1 MRGGGS
7 AWTAAACRR
16 CVGRAGMKLGLPAGR
31 RGGRIPPEP
40 PVFPSARAAST
51 LSGPGGTRPT
61 ASDGGTPSTAS
72 LGPGG
77 TGPSNASV
85 AAAFMPLDL
94 PHRAGCPHQCQGAK
108 APSRKVQQALAGLT
122 PPTRL
127 GGRGSFGGL
136 SPCVFAALRLCV
148 ELPGLGE
155 AVGPAPEEIKMV
167 EEGAQRQA
175 RQLELV
181 PGRVGT
187 PTVRRRT
194 SWCLRYRG

>member
-1 MRGGGS
+1 MWTRQPSDHRGGEYWRDGFH
-7 AWTAAACRR
+7 A
-16 CVGRAGMKLGLPAGR
+16 V
-31 RGGRIPPEP
+31 RGWRDAFHHIRWRDAFHRIPP
-40 PVFPSARAAST
+40 
-51 LSGPGGTRPT
+51 
-61 ASDGGTPSTAS
+61 
-72 LGPGG
+72 GPGG
-77 TGPSNASV
+77 TGSSNASV

-94 PHRAGCPHQCQGAK
+94 PHRAGCPHQCQGART
-108 APSRKVQQALAGLT
+108 PRRKVQQALAGLT

-127 GGRGSFGGL
+127 GGRGPFGGL

-175 RQLELV
+175 RELELV

-194 SWCLRYRG
+194 SWCLRYWG

>member
-1 MRGGGS
+1 
-7 AWTAAACRR
+7 
-16 CVGRAGMKLGLPAGR
+16 
-31 RGGRIPPEP
+31 
-40 PVFPSARAAST
+40 
-51 LSGPGGTRPT
+51 
-61 ASDGGTPSTAS
+61 
-72 LGPGG
+72 
-77 TGPSNASV
+77 
-85 AAAFMPLDL
+85 MPLDL

-148 ELPGLGE
+148 ELPGLPE

-181 PGRVGT
+181 PD
-187 PTVRRRT
+187 
-194 SWCLRYRG
+194 